1 MKKARVMSRGAGVQA
16 DETPPHK
23 GFPTTVVLFGQRWE
37 VKYVSPVD
45 RDESLMGAADIC
57 ERIIYLDRTMAPEA
71 MLDTLIHEI
80 AHAYFETSPITL
92 DPDLEENLAKFVA
105 TVVID
110 MMRANVEI
118 VNLIAS

>member
-1 MKKARVMSRGAGVQA
+1 MKKARVMSSGARASA
-16 DETPPHK
+16 DESPPHK
-23 GFPTTVVLFGQRWE
+23 GFPTQVVLFGQRWD

-57 ERIIYLDRTMAPEA
+57 DRIIYLDRTMAPEA
-71 MLDTLIHEI
+71 MLDTLIHEM

-92 DPDLEENLAKFVA
+92 DPDLEENLCKFVA

-110 MMRANVEI
+110 MMRANIEVAT
-118 VNLIAS
+118 LLDG